1 MSSLSNASGSATLT
15 EPAGSR
21 TPNLPGLSREWYVRV
36 LVIYCHPVAESFAAA
51 AHATVLEA
59 LAAGG
64 HAVTD
69 VDLYAEGFDPVMSR
83 QDRLDY
89 QNTARNV
96 RPVRKYD
103 EQLATAEAIV
113 LVYPA
118 WWYGM
123 PAMLKGYFDRVW
135 LPGVAFDVAPD
146 GQVLTDRLKQI
157 RRIVVVTTYG
167 ASWWMVRVLLGDPA
181 RKLVSRAIRALCAR
195 NCRVDWYVQY
205 DMDRATP
212 QRLRRFLDRV
222 RIGIGRL

>member
-1 MSSLSNASGSATLT
+1 MH
-15 EPAGSR
+15 
-21 TPNLPGLSREWYVRV
+21 V
-36 LVIYCHPVAESFAAA
+36 LVIYCHPVAQSFAAA
-51 AHATVLEA
+51 AHATVLQA
-59 LAAGG
+59 LEAGG
-64 HAVTD
+64 HEVMD
-69 VDLYAEGFDPVMSR
+69 VDLYAEDFDPVMSR

-89 QNTARNV
+89 QNTARNI

-103 EQLATAEAIV
+103 DQLAAAEAIV

-135 LPGVAFDVAPD
+135 LPGVAFDVTSD
-146 GQVLTDRLKQI
+146 GRVLTERLQRI

-167 ASWWMVRVLLGDPA
+167 GSWWMVRIALGDPA

-195 NCRVDWYVQY
+195 GCRVDWYVHY

-212 QRLRRFLDRV
+212 RQLSRFLDRV
-222 RIGIGRL
+222 RSGIGRL